1 MMKKVMGKLSN
12 YKFALM
18 ITMAVIVAVVLS
30 GISVFVYVY
39 TGAINIDLSRPGYE
53 KNREDTAYDDDEV
66 PFSNSGPINKE
77 VVEDFNQR
85 LEKLQGELGGMNN
98 FSADAMT
105 DEALGL

>member
-1 MMKKVMGKLSN
+1 MNKFIAKLSN

-18 ITMAVIVAVVLS
+18 ITMSVIVALVLS
-30 GISVFVYVY
+30 GISVFVYVA

-53 KNREDTAYDDDEV
+53 KNREDTAYDEDEV

-77 VVEDFNQR
+77 VVDDFNQR
-85 LEKLQGELGGMNN
+85 LEKMQSELGGMNN
-98 FSADAMT
+98 FSSDAMS

>member
-1 MMKKVMGKLSN
+1 MKKFISKLGN

-18 ITMAVIVAVVLS
+18 ITIAVAVAVVLS
-30 GISVFVYVY
+30 GISILVYVW

-53 KNREDTAYDDDEV
+53 KNREETAYDNNET
-66 PFSNSGPINKE
+66 PFANSGPINKE

-85 LEKLQGELGGMNN
+85 LDKLQNGLSEMNN
-98 FSADAMT
+98 FSSDAMS